1 MHKAVVCLVIPQV
14 ANIDAP
20 VPVLRLAEEIGAT
33 KKERPSSGKSNVL
46 DEEHISLGSVRRDM
60 EYLVYT
66 QPGHMIQ
73 MVYFR
78 PAFEKMFNSTLDY
91 KGAGHGKLLTFLK
104 SFEKS
109 FVVS

>member
-1 MHKAVVCLVIPQV
+1 MQEK
-14 ANIDAP
+14 
-20 VPVLRLAEEIGAT
+20 GAT
-33 KKERPSSGKSNVL
+33 KKERPSSGKSNVVV
-46 DEEHISLGSVRRDM
+46 EEHISLGSVRRDM

-66 QPGHMIQ
+66 QPGHTIQ